1 MPDLRALLR
10 ELAMWKEKRGRAIL
24 AKLFHFQPHFV
35 LRHHV
40 CHSSFGPITKP
51 TNRLQPRVWIS
62 CPTFNSKGSTRSDL
76 TRKST
81 EKWLHLIVIIPWLH
95 PKF

>member
-51 TNRLQPRVWIS
+51 TNRFCL
-62 CPTFNSKGSTRSDL
+62 FFDDL
-76 TRKST
+76 FRLSA
-81 EKWLHLIVIIPWLH
+81 LAARHR
-95 PKF
+95 